1 MPLGYKIE
9 NSGRKAGTPNL
20 ITREMKEKLSE
31 LAIAQISAINTSTD
45 IFEVR
50 VSNEILRTILPYLM
64 PRVMPEITEM
74 HEPVIV
80 QIHGNI

>member
-20 ITREMKEKLSE
+20 ITREMKEKLYD
-31 LAIAQISAINTSTD
+31 LATAQISAINASND
-45 IFEVR
+45 IFQVR
-50 VSNEILRTILPYLM
+50 VSNEVLRTILPYLI
-64 PRVMPEITEM
+64 PRVIPELTEI